1 MMKIDINMVTTNKD
15 YKLCLEIRRKV
26 FVQEQN
32 IDENLENDD
41 HIINASYIIAFKE
54 LLPVGT
60 ARYRRTNFGIKLER
74 FAVLKEFRCLGVG
87 KSLLKFLLNK
97 LSKEKKIYLNSQ
109 EKVVNFYE
117 KSGFKKFGKI
127 FYEAAVPHYKMIYI
141 K

>member
-1 MMKIDINMVTTNKD
+1 MKININMVTTSKD

-41 HIINASYIIAFKE
+41 HIINASYIIAFNE

-60 ARYRRTNFGIKLER
+60 ARYRKTNLGIKLER
-74 FAVLKEFRCLGVG
+74 FAVLKEFRHLGVG
-87 KSLLKFLLNK
+87 NSLLKFLLNK

-109 EKVVNFYE
+109 KNVVNFYE

-127 FYEAAVPHYKMIYI
+127 FYEAGVPHYKMIYI